1 MDEINLEDIILFI
14 LSIIISQ
21 SVHIGVQQDYD
32 EGVEEVEQK
41 PHVHHLHVRGL
52 GEVITHVD
60 EHSRQDQHGGEVYSY
75 HSLDSKKYKR
85 ILKLIPTLL
94 KEKLFEIIC

>member
-1 MDEINLEDIILFI
+1 MRVDIILIPFF
-14 LSIIISQ
+14 IISQ
-21 SVHIGVQQDYD
+21 SVHIGVQQDDD

-60 EHSRQDQHGGEVYSY
+60 KHGSQD
-75 HSLDSKKYKR
+75 
-85 ILKLIPTLL
+85 
-94 KEKLFEIIC
+94 